1 MNADCNHNMTS
12 NYTILNRLSEFI
24 NKYYRNE
31 ILKGTF
37 LLVLVSLSAF
47 IVFIGIDYWWQL
59 NQIGRGILFF
69 SWLAIFLIIFFTK
82 IVVPALRLFN
92 LTNGLSA
99 EQAAQII
106 GVHFPDINDKLLNA
120 VQLIHEANNIDNE
133 LLIASINQRNEALS
147 PLPFNKAINFK
158 TTFSV
163 LKWAA
168 IPISIFAF
176 LWFYSPQLIQ
186 NSTTRIVNYQEKF
199 TPQAPF
205 SLAVDYNNKPF
216 MFDDVTIAIN
226 LSGNIIPSN
235 VYLNYNGVN
244 YLCEQVN
251 GRFLFVIK
259 QVQTNGS
266 FSVNANEFSFGPYT
280 FDVVRKPS
288 IQQYNLQIN
297 YPTYLKQAPAVFANL
312 TDITVPEGSYLT
324 WRFDLN
330 KNDSLFFNS
339 DIKNTTLGNPA
350 TIKLRALTNFNYQFG
365 AYSNNVFADTN
376 AYFVQIIK
384 DKYPT
389 INVNRWSDSTTIEE
403 INFNGSIIDD
413 YGFTKLLVGLS
424 DNETVNYI
432 DTLTIN
438 KQLSQQDF
446 FYSFNVANYINQKQL
461 NLVFDVWDNDGVN
474 GAKRTRSS
482 QFELDIPSKNDIQE
496 KSNET
501 AESLVKEMQESLKSS
516 DELQKEWKKFS
527 DELKSKQKT
536 DWQDKKK
543 LEQLLKKQEELQKNL
558 ENINNKKQQKDALE
572 NLSPSEKNE
581 LIQKQEAVNKLFEDL
596 MSEEMKKMMEEIEK
610 LMEELNKEEL
620 QNQLENFEMNNEQL
634 NKELDRTLEI
644 FKQLELEKMV
654 NQTTEKLE
662 ELAKKQEELAKKAED
677 KEANAEELAKEQEDL
692 NSEFEDVK
700 KDLEELQEKNEAL
713 ENPEN
718 LPETKEQEEAIDS
731 EMQDAKDALN
741 KNKKKQAGQKQQS
754 AADQMKQMAQ
764 NLKQSMQSSSQE
776 QMEEDLDALRAL
788 LENIIH
794 LSFDQ
799 ENAMQ
804 NLASLNPLDPQYLQI
819 NRNQSQFKENSLVI
833 QDSLFALSKRIPQLS
848 NIVNKEISLLTSS
861 MEKAIAAMAESQTN
875 EALTRQQYAMTSLNN
890 LALLLDE
897 ALKQLQEQSAN
908 EMPGNANCKKPGEGK
923 KPNSAK
929 MESMQKAMAKQLDAL
944 KKAMEKGSMP
954 DKNGKPNSG
963 QGLSKELAKIAAE
976 QAAIREEI
984 QKLSN
989 ELENGKDGVG
999 NELKEIAKEMD
1010 KLEEEIAKKQISP
1023 ELIKRQQDIMTRLLK
1038 AENAERE
1045 REMDNKR
1052 ESKSAKSLPK
1062 GNQTEYLEYKKKKL
1076 NELELLRT
1084 LPADLKPYYKDKIN
1098 TYFNHSN

>member
-1 MNADCNHNMTS
+1 MTS
-12 NYTILNRLSEFI
+12 NHTILNRLNEFI

-37 LLVLVSLSAF
+37 LLILVSLSAF
-47 IVFIGIDYWWQL
+47 IVFVGVDYWWQF
-59 NQIGRGILFF
+59 NQWGRGALFF
-69 SWLAIFLIIFFTK
+69 SWLAIFSYLLITK
-82 IVVPALRLFN
+82 IGIPALKLFN
-92 LTNGLSA
+92 ISNGLST
-99 EQAAQII
+99 EQAAHLI
-106 GVHFPDINDKLLNA
+106 GVHFPEINDKLLNA
-120 VQLIHEANNIDNE
+120 VQLINNSQTQEND
-133 LLIASINQRNEALS
+133 LLIASINQRNQALS

-163 LKWAA
+163 LKWAS
-168 IPISIFAF
+168 IPLSVFTF

-186 NSTTRIVNYQEKF
+186 NGTTRIVNYQEKF

-205 SLAVDYNNKPF
+205 SLQVQYNKNPF
-216 MFDDVTIAIN
+216 KFDDITISIDVN
-226 LSGNIIPSN
+226 GNIIPSN

-244 YLCEQVN
+244 YLCEQLN
-251 GRFLFVIK
+251 GSYVFVIK
-259 QVQTNGS
+259 QVQTDGTFTIS
-266 FSVNANEFSFGPYT
+266 ANEYNFGTYA
-280 FDVVRKPS
+280 FHVIEKPS
-288 IQQYNLQIN
+288 IQQYTLEIN
-297 YPTYLKQAPAVFANL
+297 YPAYLKQSSTILANL
-312 TDITVPEGSYLT
+312 TDLSVPEGSYLT
-324 WRFDLN
+324 WRFELKN
-330 KNDSLFFNS
+330 NDSLFFNS
-339 DIKNTTLGNPA
+339 DLKNLKLSNPA
-350 TIKLRALTNFNYQFG
+350 AIKLRALKNFNYQFG
-365 AYSNNVFADTN
+365 AFNNQIYADTN
-376 AYFVQIIK
+376 KYFVQIIK

-389 INVNRWSDSTTIEE
+389 INVNRWSDSTIIEE
-403 INFNGSIIDD
+403 INFSGSIADD
-413 YGFTKLLVGLS
+413 YGFSKLLVGLFAN
-424 DNETVNYI
+424 NEINYI
-432 DTLTIN
+432 DTIN
-438 KQLSQQDF
+438 ISKQLVQQDF
-446 FYSFNVANYINQKQL
+446 FYSFDVINYINQTGL
-461 NLVFDVWDNDGVN
+461 SVVFDVWDNDGVN

-482 QFELDIPSKNDIQE
+482 QFELAIPSKNDIQN

-501 AESLVKEMQESLKSS
+501 AESLIQEMKESLKSS
-516 DELQKEWKKFS
+516 DELQKEWKRFS
-527 DELKSKQKT
+527 DELKSKNKV

-543 LEQLLKKQEELQKNL
+543 LEQLLSKQEQLQKNL

-581 LIQKQEAVNKLFEDL
+581 IIKKQEAVNKLFEDL
-596 MSEEMKKMMEEIEK
+596 MSEEMKQMMEEIEK
-610 LMEELNKEEL
+610 LMQELNKEDL

-662 ELAKKQEELAKKAED
+662 ELAAKQEDLAKKSEEKDADAE
-677 KEANAEELAKEQEDL
+677 KLAEEQNALNEEFDELKNDL
-692 NSEFEDVK
+692 QK
-700 KDLEELQEKNEAL
+700 LQEKNEEL
-713 ENPEN
+713 ENPES
-718 LPETKEQEEAIDS
+718 LPDTKEQQENIDQ
-731 EMQDAKDALN
+731 EMQDAEDALN
-741 KNKKKQAGQKQQS
+741 KNKKKQAGAKQKS
-754 AADQMKQMAQ
+754 ASEQMKQIAQ

-788 LENIIH
+788 LENLIH

-804 NLASLNPLDPQYLQI
+804 SLASLDPLDPQYLQI

-848 NIVNKEISLLTSS
+848 NIVNKEIGLLTSS

-875 EALTRQQYAMTSLNN
+875 EAISRQQYAMTSLNN

-954 DKNGKPNSG
+954 DKNGKSG
-963 QGLSKELAKIAAE
+963 SQGLSKELAKIAAE

-984 QKLSN
+984 QKLSK

-1010 KLEEEIAKKQISP
+1010 KLEEEIAKKNISP

-1052 ESKSAKSLPK
+1052 ESKSAKDLPK
-1062 GNQTEYLEYKKKKL
+1062 GNQSEYLEYKKRKL

-1084 LPADLKPYYKDKIN
+1084 LPTDLKPYYKEKIN

>member
-1 MNADCNHNMTS
+1 MRS
-12 NYTILNRLSEFI
+12 NYTILKRLSEFI

-31 ILKGTF
+31 ILKGSF

-47 IVFIGIDYWWQL
+47 ILFVGVDYLFQL

-82 IVVPALRLFN
+82 IIVPILKLFKVS
-92 LTNGLSA
+92 NGLTT

-106 GVHFPDINDKLLNA
+106 GVHFPNINDKLLNA
-120 VQLIHEANNIDNE
+120 VQLINDANFVDNE

-147 PLPFNKAINFK
+147 PLPFNSAINFK

-163 LKWAA
+163 LKWAS
-168 IPISIFAF
+168 IPLGIFAF

-186 NSTTRIVNYQEKF
+186 NGTTRIVNYQEKF

-205 SLAVDYNNKPF
+205 SLVADYNNNPF
-216 MFDDVTIAIN
+216 MFDDVAIAID
-226 LSGNIIPSN
+226 LSGNMIPSN

-251 GRFLFVIK
+251 GKFLFIIK

-266 FSVNANEFSFGPYT
+266 FSINANEFSFGPYA
-280 FDVVRKPS
+280 FEVVRKPS

-330 KNDSLFFNS
+330 ENDSLFFNS

-350 TIKLRALTNFNYQFG
+350 SIKLRALANFNYQFG
-365 AYSNNVFADTN
+365 AFNKNVFADTS
-376 AYFVQIIK
+376 AYFVQILK
-384 DKYPT
+384 DKYP
-389 INVNRWSDSTTIEE
+389 IIKVNRWSDSTTIEE
-403 INFNGSIIDD
+403 VNFTGNILDD
-413 YGFTKLLVGLS
+413 YGFTKLLVGLTA
-424 DNETVNYI
+424 NGVVKYI

-446 FYSFNVANYINQKQL
+446 FYSFNVTNYINQQDLK
-461 NLVFDVWDNDGVN
+461 LVFDVWDNDGVN
-474 GAKRTRSS
+474 GAKRSRSS
-482 QFELDIPSKNDIQE
+482 QFELEIPSKNDIQE

-501 AESLVKEMQESLKSS
+501 TESLIKEMKESLKSS

-543 LEQLLKKQEELQKNL
+543 LEQLLKKQEDLQKNL

-581 LIQKQEAVNKLFEDL
+581 LVQKQEAVNKLFEDL
-596 MSEEMKKMMEEIEK
+596 MSDEMKKMMEEIEK
-610 LMEELNKEEL
+610 LMQDLNKEDL
-620 QNQLENFEMNNEQL
+620 QKQLENFEMNNEQL
-634 NKELDRTLEI
+634 NKELDRTLEV

-677 KEANAEELAKEQEDL
+677 KNADSEKLAKEQEAL
-692 NSEFEDVK
+692 NKEFDEVK
-700 KDLEELQEKNEAL
+700 KDLAELQEKNDAL
-713 ENPEN
+713 ESPES

-731 EMQDAKDALN
+731 EMQDAQDALN
-741 KNKKKQAGQKQQS
+741 KDKKKQAGQKQQS

-804 NLASLNPLDPQYLQI
+804 SLASLDPLDPQYLQI
-819 NRNQSQFKENSLVI
+819 NRNQSQYKENSLVI

-848 NIVNKEISLLTSS
+848 NIVNKEISQLTSS

-944 KKAMEKGSMP
+944 KKAMEKGNNP
-954 DKNGKPNSG
+954 DKNGKGGSQG
-963 QGLSKELAKIAAE
+963 GLSKDLAKIATE
-976 QAAIREEI
+976 QAAIRKEI

-989 ELENGKDGVG
+989 ELENGKDGIG
-999 NELKEIAKEMD
+999 GELKEIAKEMD

-1052 ESKSAKSLPK
+1052 ESKSAKDLPK
-1062 GNQTEYLEYKKKKL
+1062 GNQSEYLEYKKKKL

-1098 TYFNHSN
+1098 TYFNYSN